1 MPSVDLLSR
10 TQVLKHGFQEVS
22 AHLLLKCHLIGGQYG
37 FSAGQFSSFYWANLV
52 YPDEIEAVRFHLLQF
67 LL

>member
-22 AHLLLKCHLIGGQYG
+22 ARLLLKCHLIGGQYG